1 MNLDRLFLVF
11 ILFGC
16 FQLGFSQRREAQ
28 IWRYGSS
35 NASELDFGFNPIKR
49 KKVSSSYV
57 GGVASICDSIGKF
70 LFSGNSGLLNI
81 RDSVMPNGDL
91 QPRLGLSLFS
101 CYLIIPY
108 QSDKKKYHY
117 FLISNTRNT
126 TNSSPPYFIY
136 DLTIDMSLDGGL
148 GDVDTTKTQI
158 IDSLVDLQISCMLH
172 ANGRDS
178 WLIGRG
184 YQSDSL
190 FAYQVTDSGVVKKVI
205 TDIISPVKKAN
216 LDYGSVIGSRWDS
229 QLKSS
234 PDSRMLFIPRRMNE
248 FSYSE
253 LLQFDRETGVFS
265 NRIVIPDTTGNFFIT
280 NYGDGAFSPDSKKLY
295 YSIGTKTSSSTSGEG
310 PGHFWQ
316 YEIST
321 YDSAAIVQ
329 SKIFLGRLGRKDP
342 NVAEMRPWAPK
353 MQLAMDGKIYISP
366 GIRTDKY
373 MSTIRCPDKTGAD
386 CGLEFRTIDLG
397 DGKNGAYFP
406 TLNQTFVRNA
416 GIFQVQANKR
426 KLCQGDTLEMSGY
439 GAGAEHF
446 KWSVSPALPV
456 SVKVDTLTW
465 QKIPTQTIPPGS
477 YTFTCQAFS
486 RCGDVFEKS
495 MVVTINANPSPSQPP
510 QRGGVNTP
518 CVGDS
523 VFVFVANPKAGYRYF
538 WNTGQIA
545 DTIVV
550 KQSGKY
556 ALDSVA
562 NGFGCGIK
570 TADTVVV
577 VIKDAIIPPIP
588 VMASPPLVEICQ
600 GASAQLSIL
609 HSQFSIQHKWSN
621 GQVGD
626 SVLVGGGQY
635 SVVSISDSG
644 CQSAPSQVVTVIELP
659 LPRPIFVNIDTNLTR
674 ETLENQN
681 YCVAGQPGSR
691 FSFSVKNGTIVDSS
705 EDCITVNWAVPQL
718 SIIHYQLSIR
728 ETLQSPPCSGTA
740 SQTLS
745 YRPKLEIPTLITPNN
760 DGKNDAFEIQDLSF
774 YPNHKLQIFNRWGKK
789 VLETTQYRN
798 NWKGDAGIYFYQLT
812 IDGKDNK
819 GWVQVAK

>member
-1 MNLDRLFLVF
+1 MVRLLIVLLVGSLSHRCLAQQRQAQVWKYGENL
-11 ILFGC
+11 
-16 FQLGFSQRREAQ
+16 A
-28 IWRYGSS
+28 
-35 NASELDFGFNPIKR
+35 NTLDFGTIPVTRTKSIATFNL
-49 KKVSSSYV
+49 
-57 GGVASICDSIGKF
+57 GVASICDSNGIYQ
-70 LFSGNSGLLNI
+70 FSAGSFGIVNRKDTLMPKGQTQPKYGYSGYGCN
-81 RDSVMPNGDL
+81 
-91 QPRLGLSLFS
+91 
-101 CYLIIPY
+101 LIIPF
-108 QSDKKKYHY
+108 QNDNRKYHY
-117 FLISNTRNT
+117 FMISNRGGPLT
-126 TNSSPPYFIY
+126 TSPPYFIY
-136 DLTIDMSLDGGL
+136 HFTIDMTLDGGK
-148 GDVDTTKTQI
+148 GDMDTTKTEI
-158 IDSLVDLQISCMLH
+158 IDSLVALQIACMLH
-172 ANGRDS
+172 ANGQDS
-178 WLIGRG
+178 WLIARG

-190 FAYQVTDSGVVKKVI
+190 IAYLITDSGAVQKVV
-205 TDIISPVKKAN
+205 TDISSPVKKPN
-216 LDYGSVIGSRWDS
+216 LGYESVIGSQFDS

-234 PDSRMLFIPRRMNE
+234 PDSKLLLIPRRMKE
-248 FSYSE
+248 YPYSE
-253 LLQFDRETGVFS
+253 LLQFDRETGKFT
-265 NRIVIPDTTGNFFIT
+265 NRIVITDTTGDFYIT
-280 NYGDGAFSPDSKKLY
+280 NYGDGCFSPNSKKLY
-295 YSIGTKTSSSTSGEG
+295 YTIGTKTQTGTFTEG

-316 YEIST
+316 YDIST

-329 SKIFLGRLGRKDP
+329 SKIFLGRLGRRLP
-342 NVAEMRPWAPK
+342 NVAEARPWAPK

-621 GQVGD
+621 GQEGD

-644 CQSAPSQVVTVIELP
+644 CQSAPSQVVTVVEGSNPKPVL
-659 LPRPIFVNIDTNLTR
+659 VNIDTNLTR

-691 FSFSVKNGTIVDSS
+691 FSFSVQNGTIVDSS

-718 SIIHYQLSIR
+718 SIIHYQLSIK
-728 ETLQSPPCSGTA
+728 ETLQSPTCSGTA

-745 YRPKLEIPTLITPNN
+745 YRPKLQIPTLITPNN
-760 DGKNDAFEIQDLSF
+760 DSKNDAFEIHDLSF
-774 YPNHKLQIFNRWGKK
+774 YPNHRLQIFNRWGMK
-789 VLETTQYRN
+789 VLETSQYRN
-798 NWKGDAGIYFYQLT
+798 DWKGDAGIYFYQLT